1 MKVVFKYILCCL
13 FLLSVYALKAN
24 NKTVV
29 LDNNIHQ
36 VNLSSQL
43 SYYVD
48 STNEL
53 NLNNIISF
61 NSFTE
66 SNSDFLNFK
75 ITSSNVWL
83 KIQVANNSSSNKFK
97 LSIDDININE
107 VALFELKDSSLIKVG
122 NTFGS
127 DFLLVNKN
135 ERVPGIIFNLDIEP
149 GKQTTYYIKIHNNGQ
164 LFVPIYIRTEKE
176 QNEVWLSKFIVFGI
190 YTGIFFAL
198 FFYNLFLALSIKDDR
213 KTYFWYLLHTLFILL
228 TQASFQGYTLMFLWP
243 ENNFMAKQSINL
255 FTCLVSMSGIEYAKS
270 FLLTKNS
277 AYRLHKVLTLFHLL
291 YVIVIGLSL
300 YGKFNLAY
308 TFLQPIQSTIAIIML
323 YTSMRLVF
331 KGSRLAFFYF
341 ISWSVLFVSIIVFV
355 LTNIGILPY
364 NLFTSQIMLY
374 GSALQVILL
383 SIAQADKYNLLK
395 IEEQKAQ
402 MQAVKVSK
410 LNEEITKEQNIRLE
424 QKVKERTNELTES
437 NKQLSET
444 LTVLKDTQIQLV
456 EKEKMSSLGQL
467 TAGIAHEIN
476 NPINF
481 VSGNIKPLKRDVV
494 MIIDLVNQIEQIAKL
509 DETVEQKTKRINSL
523 KQDLDFDYLNEE
535 IEFLLKGIEEGAN
548 RTTEIVKGLKV
559 FSRSDEFETKF
570 ADIHEGINSTLV
582 LLNNQ
587 LNSKIKVDKIFK
599 AENGVIEHFP
609 GKMNQVFMNLLSNSI
624 YAVNKQWNNEVG
636 GVITIK
642 TEIVNG
648 KFVIT
653 FSDNGI
659 GMTPDVVSKMFDPF
673 FTTKEVG
680 EGTGLGMSIV
690 YKTIEMHKGK
700 IAVESELGKG
710 TTFTIE
716 IPNQLAI

>member
-1 MKVVFKYILCCL
+1 MRVAFFFLLCFAFVFKSNSQKLVSI
-13 FLLSVYALKAN
+13 
-24 NKTVV
+24 
-29 LDNNIHQ
+29 DNISKEI
-36 VNLSSQL
+36 NLADKI
-43 SYYVD
+43 SYYLD
-48 STNEL
+48 TTNEISL
-53 NLNNIISF
+53 NEIVTSAR
-61 NSFTE
+61 FTE
-66 SNSDFLNFK
+66 SQQKFLNFK
-75 ITSSNVWL
+75 VTKHTVWL
-83 KIQVANNSSSNKFK
+83 KIRLHNNSNFK
-97 LSIDDININE
+97 NSGYLCIDQLNINKVELFGLVDGRLKQIGETYGTDFKIADSKNAVSGFTFE
-107 VALFELKDSSLIKVG
+107 VNINPNDTI
-122 NTFGS
+122 N
-127 DFLLVNKN
+127 
-135 ERVPGIIFNLDIEP
+135 
-149 GKQTTYYIKIHNNGQ
+149 YYIRVSSKGQ
-164 LFVPIYIRTEKE
+164 LFIPIYYRNTESF
-176 QNEVWLSKFIVFGI
+176 NTIWLNRF
-190 YTGIFFAL
+190 L
-198 FFYNLFLALSIKDDR
+198 FFGFYVGIILALLFYNMFLAISIKDDR
-213 KTYFWYLLHTLFILL
+213 KTYVWYLFHTFFILL
-228 TQASFQGYTLMFLWP
+228 TQSSLQGYTNLFLWP
-243 ENNFMAKQSINL
+243 ENHFMANQSIYL
-255 FTCLVSMSGIEYAKS
+255 FTCLVSISGIEYAKS
-270 FLLTKNS
+270 FLQLKKTN
-277 AYRLHKVLTLFHLL
+277 KVLVKVFNFYH
-291 YVIVIGLSL
+291 VIYCLIMLISISGNIS
-300 YGKFNLAY
+300 LAY
-308 TFLQPIQSTIAIIML
+308 SIIQPVQLTIAIIML
-323 YTSMRLVF
+323 SISLNLVL
-331 KGSRLAFFYF
+331 KGNRLATFYF
-341 ISWSVLFVSIIVFV
+341 VSWSALFVGIIVFI
-355 LTNIGILPY
+355 LTDFQVLPY

-402 MQAVKVSK
+402 LQAVKVSK
-410 LNEEITKEQNIRLE
+410 LNEEITKEQNVRLE

-444 LTVLKDTQIQLV
+444 LTVLKDTQIQLI

-481 VSGNIKPLKRDVV
+481 VSGNIKPLKRDVLMV
-494 MIIDLVNQIEQIAKL
+494 IDLVNQIEQIAKL
-509 DETVEQKTKRINSL
+509 DETVELKTKRINNL

-587 LNSKIKVDKIFK
+587 LNNKIKVDKIFK

-624 YAVNKQWNNEVG
+624 YAVNKKWNYEIG

-642 TEIVNG
+642 TEIVSG

-659 GMTPDVVSKMFDPF
+659 GMTPDVVNKMFDPF

-700 IAVESELGKG
+700 ILVDSELGKG